1 MATAASYDD
10 DTAAHT
16 DIAPTSV
23 NGSTAANAAPGYGR
37 YAGLPGK
44 LVVLRSA
51 CRTAVS
57 ASPVSTPG
65 RVYYSAPLKNH
76 KLHHPFIQIYV
87 TIPPFAVPGF
97 ILRNIL
103 KNISNL

>member
-23 NGSTAANAAPGYGR
+23 NGPTAANAAPGN
-37 YAGLPGK
+37 AGLLGK

-65 RVYYSAPLKNH
+65 RAYYSAPLKDNWH
-76 KLHHPFIQIYV
+76 
-87 TIPPFAVPGF
+87 TINPA
-97 ILRNIL
+97 
-103 KNISNL
+103 